1 MERISNDP
9 LSVDEAKARLRTLAE
24 QAGPATW
31 IRDHPWDALAL
42 AFTAGLL
49 AGAEPA
55 ARRPLA
61 EALAQVLARG
71 IVSSATQTTHKDP
84 Q

>member
-1 MERISNDP
+1 MERLANDP
-9 LSVDEAKARLRTLAE
+9 LTVTEAKARLRELAGR
-24 QAGPATW
+24 AGPGVW
-31 IRDHPWDALAL
+31 IRDHPWEALAL

-61 EALAQVLARG
+61 EALARVLAEG
-71 IVSSATQTTHKDP
+71 IVSTATDTETQT
-84 Q
+84 